1 MSGDEEV
8 KLTGRI
14 GQVDLKRNGVLLKE
28 WRLIKGRHSF
38 TTFGVTA
45 FGW

>member
-14 GQVDLKRNGVLLKE
+14 GQVDLKRNGVLLKGGIVSPPLE
-28 WRLIKGRHSF
+28 
-38 TTFGVTA
+38 
-45 FGW
+45 